1 MNVRQLEIFR
11 AVVAFGGVANAA
23 TNLGISQPA
32 ISRMI
37 KHTEEKL
44 GFQLFKRMGRRLYPT
59 DEAQWLYEEI
69 DPLFASISSVQ
80 DRIDDIRA
88 SRARCGP

>member
-11 AVVAFGGVANAA
+11 TVVAFGGVANAA

-59 DEAQWLYEEI
+59 DEADTRLAQVVI
-69 DPLFASISSVQ
+69 VPKNS
-80 DRIDDIRA
+80 DDGQCKQHCSLA
-88 SRARCGP
+88 T